1 MSYSLLILRPAQKQL
16 AGLHP
21 ELYERVKE
29 GIRRLAG
36 EPRPAGCKKL
46 TGRPG
51 WRIRVGNQRVIY
63 EIDDERRVVTVLD
76 IGHRRDVYA

>member
-16 AGLHP
+16 ARLP
-21 ELYERVKE
+21 TELYERVKE
-29 GIRRLAG
+29 SILRLAR
-36 EPRPAGCKKL
+36 EPRPFGCKKL

-63 EIDDERRVVTVLD
+63 EIDDERAVVTVLD
-76 IGHRRDVYA
+76 IGHRRDIYA